1 MDLEANPTTP
11 SDQPSVHQA
20 GAALPKMSIGQSGA
34 VRHKASEAAIR
45 VAVRGFGLKKRPT
58 LLPLI
63 RSDFASSPTPLVQL
77 HIEEA
82 LVAEL

>member
-1 MDLEANPTTP
+1 MSEL
-11 SDQPSVHQA
+11 
-20 GAALPKMSIGQSGA
+20 GKAARSG
-34 VRHKASEAAIR
+34 HKALEAAIR

-77 HIEEA
+77 HIREA
-82 LVAEL
+82 PSWPSFETHFSRRPPL